1 MMKNKI
7 LAAFLSLS
15 VALAPAAAS
24 ATGYIIQEPESI
36 TETYKPPELSFS
48 FAEKGT
54 TLTLTTDL
62 YLVTPDTW
70 ALIIYERTALVERL
84 ELEYQ
89 ERLAIQ
95 KERARLVL
103 DVREAQLEYTNDE
116 LERTNKLLQKVQKQ
130 KSVKDWTPLIVVGAV
145 ILGAL
150 ITTTT
155 VFAVTNGDG
164 V

>member
-1 MMKNKI
+1 MKMRNKI
-7 LAAFLSLS
+7 LSAFLALT
-15 VALAPAAAS
+15 VLLAPATATAS
-24 ATGYIIQEPESI
+24 GYMIEPP
-36 TETYKPPELSFS
+36 TEELPIPELSYS

-62 YLVTPDTW
+62 YLVPPDTW
-70 ALIIYERTALVERL
+70 AMIVYERTALAERL
-84 ELEYQ
+84 ELEF
-89 ERLAIQ
+89 EEKLAIE
-95 KERARLVL
+95 KERARLIL
-103 DVREAQLEYTNDE
+103 QIREQQVEYLNGE
-116 LERTNKLLQKVQKQ
+116 LERTNKLLYKVQKQ

-145 ILGAL
+145 VLGAL

>member
-1 MMKNKI
+1 MKNRVLSAL
-7 LAAFLSLS
+7 LAAS
-15 VALAPAAAS
+15 VLFAPMTAS
-24 ATGYIIQEPESI
+24 ASGYIIQEPAATSEG
-36 TETYKPPELSFS
+36 YKLPELSYS
-48 FAEKGT
+48 FAAKGS
-54 TLTLTTDL
+54 TLTLTADV
-62 YLVTPDTW
+62 YLVAPDTW
-70 ALIIYERTALVERL
+70 AYIVLQL
-84 ELEYQ
+84 EFDEK
-89 ERLAIQ
+89 LAIE
-95 KERARLVL
+95 KEKARLVL
-103 DVREAQLEYTNDE
+103 DIRETQIEYLNNE

>member
-1 MMKNKI
+1 MKMRSKI
-7 LAAFLSLS
+7 LSAFL
-15 VALAPAAAS
+15 ALTVLFAPATATAS
-24 ATGYIIQEPESI
+24 GYMVEPPVEELPI
-36 TETYKPPELSFS
+36 PELTYS

-62 YLVTPDTW
+62 YLVPPDTW
-70 ALIIYERTALVERL
+70 AMIVYERTALAERL
-84 ELEYQ
+84 ELEF
-89 ERLAIQ
+89 EEKLAIE
-95 KERARLVL
+95 KERARLIL
-103 DVREAQLEYTNDE
+103 QIREQQVEYLNGE
-116 LERTNKLLQKVQKQ
+116 LERTNKLLYKVQKQ